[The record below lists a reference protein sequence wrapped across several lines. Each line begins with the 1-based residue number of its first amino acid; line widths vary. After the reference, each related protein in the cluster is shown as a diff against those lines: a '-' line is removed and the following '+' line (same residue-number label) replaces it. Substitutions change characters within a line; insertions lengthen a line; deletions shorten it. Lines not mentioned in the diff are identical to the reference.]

1 MPTNRVSDAVR
12 STHNQ
17 DGAVVLDILHGRVLR
32 LNTTASLI
40 FYRLQQGQ
48 TNSQIVDEM
57 CREFCVSRE
66 IAQADLAEFLDS
78 LARQGLVQGQTA
90 ERYQ

>member
-1 MPTNRVSDAVR
+1 
-12 STHNQ
+12 
-17 DGAVVLDILHGRVLR
+17 VLDIQHGRVLR

-40 FYRLQQGQ
+40 FDRLQQGQ
-48 TNSQIVDEM
+48 TNSQIVDDI
-57 CREFCVSRE
+57 CREFRVSRE

-78 LARQGLVQGQTA
+78 LARQGLVQNQTA